1 MAKKIIAIVQSRTT
15 STRYPNKVLS
25 KIGKNSVTQL
35 IIKRLNKSKL
45 IDDIVFTIPSN
56 FRNNKLFNHLKKLN
70 VNIFRGSESNVLDR
84 YFRTATKF
92 KASTIVRITGDCPLV
107 DPQLIDNML
116 RVFHKKKL
124 DFFYTLPKSFPDG
137 FDVEIFSFQTLSKI
151 KKKS

>member
-1 MAKKIIAIVQSRTT
+1 M
-15 STRYPNKVLS
+15 LS

-116 RVFHKKKL
+116 RVFHKK
-124 DFFYTLPKSFPDG
+124 S
-137 FDVEIFSFQTLSKI
+137 
-151 KKKS
+151 